1 VFQPP
6 SDMLRHVL
14 YAAMMG
20 SNANIEGPNP
30 AHGPESPSAPLAS
43 CVNQQAHIVS

>member
-30 AHGPESPSAPLAS
+30 AHGPDSCPPAPLLHL
-43 CVNQQAHIVS
+43 V